1 MPELSHTPLVG
12 LIDPFYEAAARPE
25 LWRNLLAELSAAF
38 GAAGAT
44 LCVGP
49 ISRNTPKIWSPSLD
63 EAIDIGLRT
72 GWLPNRNIRVP
83 RQFKAFGQGRDVVTD
98 SMVFSPWEL
107 DHLPFNAEYIA
118 SVKARSFASMKLA
131 GEADSTVIL
140 EIERLV
146 GMAPFSAREIEAL
159 RLLVPHARQAAELA
173 LRLAAVQMDGL
184 IDAVSTFNCGALLL
198 GSRGQ
203 VLTLNRHA
211 EAMLGPEIFVRSA
224 KLTASNRDC
233 DADLQRLIG
242 TVTCRSPGH
251 EAKPVAAIRIPR
263 LGAGDLLV
271 HAAPLVRSASELFE
285 RASAIVM
292 IDDLGAQSTPTA
304 RLLRRFFG
312 LTGAEAAIAAAIA
325 SGQELDEISR
335 TRGVSLGTLRNQL
348 KAIFVKTGT
357 RRQAELVALLRRYV
371 EAA

>member
-1 MPELSHTPLVG
+1 MPELSYTPLVG
-12 LIDPFYEAAARPE
+12 LIDPFYEAATRPE
-25 LWRNLLAELSAAF
+25 LWRNLLAELSEVF

-49 ISRNTPKIWSPSLD
+49 VSQNTPKIWSPSLD

-72 GWLPNRNIRVP
+72 GWLPHQNARIP
-83 RQFKAFGQGRDVVTD
+83 RQFKAFRQGRDIVTD
-98 SMVFSPWEL
+98 SMIFSPWEL
-107 DHLPFNAEYIA
+107 DHLPFNAEFIA
-118 SVKARSFASMKLA
+118 SVKARSFACMKLA
-131 GEADSTVIL
+131 GEGDSTVIL
-140 EIERLV
+140 EIERFV

-159 RLLVPHARQAAELA
+159 RLLVPHAQQAAELA
-173 LRLAAVQMDGL
+173 LRLAAVQMEGI

-198 GSRGQ
+198 DSRGK
-203 VLTLNRHA
+203 VLTLNSNA
-211 EAMLGPEIFVRSA
+211 EAMLGPEIFVRGA

-233 DADLQRLIG
+233 DAALQRLIG
-242 TVTCRSPGH
+242 TVTGRAPRH
-251 EAKPVAAIRIPR
+251 ETKVVAAIRIPR

-304 RLLRRFFG
+304 RMLRRFFG
-312 LTGAEAAIAAAIA
+312 LTGAEAAIAAAIG
-325 SGQELDEISR
+325 SGQDLDEISR
-335 TRGVSLGTLRNQL
+335 TRGVGLGTLRKQL
-348 KAIFVKTGT
+348 KTIFVKTGT
-357 RRQAELVALLRRYV
+357 RHQTELVALLRRYV